1 MTNFNY
7 IIYHIIKTFREIK
20 QNYRINDFKKQNE
33 FASSVVKDL
42 TTVRKINCNFF
53 IYFTNNY

>member
-1 MTNFNY
+1 M
-7 IIYHIIKTFREIK
+7 YHIIKTFREIK

-33 FASSVVKDL
+33 FANSVVKDL